1 MIPVRPDIDCRKIF
15 VAFTLVALQGFGG
28 VLAVVQR
35 ELCDRRKWLSH
46 DEFVELLSVAQVLPG
61 PNICN
66 IAVMIGD
73 RFAGTRGALSA
84 LAGMM
89 LLPLLLVLAL
99 TTVYLHFAHL
109 PTVAGAL
116 KGMGAVS
123 AGLIIG
129 TGLKLAPS
137 LRNNPLGLSLCLWLA
152 VGTFVL
158 VGILRWPLLWIL
170 PAMGLPAC
178 YLVWLILK
186 KRASG

>member
-1 MIPVRPDIDCRKIF
+1 MIPAPPDIHCRQLF
-15 VAFTLVALQGFGG
+15 VAFTLLALQGFGG
-28 VLAVVQR
+28 VLAVAQR
-35 ELCDRRKWLSH
+35 ELCERRKWLSH

-66 IAVMIGD
+66 MAVMIGD

-89 LLPLLLVLAL
+89 LLPLILVLAL
-99 TTVYLHFAHL
+99 TAVYAHFADL
-109 PTVAGAL
+109 PAVAGAL
-116 KGMGAVS
+116 KGMTAVS

-137 LRNNPLGLSLCLWLA
+137 LRNNPLGLSLCLWLV

-158 VGILRWPLLWIL
+158 VAILRWPLLWVM
-170 PAMGLPAC
+170 PGMGLPAC
-178 YLVWLILK
+178 YLVWFLLK
-186 KRASG
+186 KRAT